1 MLQGDSKS
9 CCMLIRDESGST
21 QEDCN
26 RSLPLWVPGQY
37 MITFSCTAIK
47 GATEMADKKPA
58 AKKEAAAPKST
69 KAKEGAKAAKPAK
82 KK

>member
-1 MLQGDSKS
+1 
-9 CCMLIRDESGST
+9 MLIRDDSAST
-21 QEDCN
+21 QRTATDRCHCGCQG
-26 RSLPLWVPGQY
+26 RQDL
-37 MITFSCTAIK
+37 FSSRTASK

-58 AKKEAAAPKST
+58 AAKKETAAPKST